1 MNRSILEVP
10 QIPSDFGFTE
20 EHELARAEARRFLSE
35 RCTINEVRRLT
46 TDMAGFD
53 RALFREMAGMG
64 WLGLTVKEA
73 WSGLALDALHQAL
86 LLEEMGRVLL
96 PSPYFGSLLAVT
108 AIVQAG
114 SASQCADLLPPI
126 VKGERVATLA
136 LLEPNASWDPAEVT
150 TTAEPAADGFV
161 LRGTKTHVLFGNA
174 ADLVI
179 VPCREPTGH
188 IAFFAVDLPTPSATM
203 TAETPLDSTRRMARL
218 VLEGA
223 RVGRAARLEQ
233 EDPAALSRTHL
244 AGAALLAA
252 EMTGGIERVLGLTR
266 DYATTR
272 MQFGRPIG
280 AFQAVKHPIVDVM
293 LGCEQARSLAL
304 GAAVA
309 LDQDPASVEV
319 LSRSAKAYASD
330 VYVFAAKKG
339 VQLHGGF
346 GFTWDC
352 DVHFYFKRALWSRGT
367 LGDGVFH
374 RRQLARTI
382 LG

>member
-1 MNRSILEVP
+1 MNASILEVP
-10 QIPSDFGFTE
+10 QVPNDFGFTE

-35 RCTINEVRRLT
+35 RCSMNEVRRLT
-46 TDMAGFD
+46 TDAVGFD
-53 RALFREMAGMG
+53 RALFREIAGMG
-64 WLGLTVKEA
+64 WLGLTMREE
-73 WSGLALDALHQAL
+73 WGGLGLGALHQAL

-96 PSPYFGSLLAVT
+96 PSPFFGSLLAVT
-108 AIVQAG
+108 AIVQGG
-114 SASQCADLLPPI
+114 SDSQCTELVPPI
-126 VKGERVATLA
+126 VKGDRIATLA
-136 LLEPNASWDPAEVT
+136 LLEPSASWDPAEVT
-150 TTAEPAADGFV
+150 TTAEPADDGFV
-161 LRGTKTHVLFGNA
+161 LRGAKTHVLFGNA

-188 IAFFAVDLPTPSATM
+188 IALFAVGLPTPGATM

-218 VLEGA
+218 VLEGV
-223 RVGRAARLEQ
+223 RVARAARLER
-233 EDPAALSRTHL
+233 DGLAALSRTQL

-252 EMTGGIERVLGLTR
+252 EMTGGIERVLGITR

-272 MQFGRPIG
+272 IQFGRPIG

-293 LGCEQARSLAL
+293 LGCEQARSLSL
-304 GAAVA
+304 GAAIAQDSDVA
-309 LDQDPASVEV
+309 SAEV
-319 LSRSAKAYASD
+319 LARSAKAYASD

-374 RRQLARTI
+374 RRHLARAI

>member
-1 MNRSILEVP
+1 MDATILEVP
-10 QIPSDFGFTE
+10 RLPTDFGFTE
-20 EHELARAEARRFLSE
+20 EHELARAEARRFLAE
-35 RCTINEVRRLT
+35 RCSITEIRRLT
-46 TDMAGFD
+46 TEAVGFD
-53 RALFREMAGMG
+53 RGLFREIAGMG

-73 WSGLALDALHQAL
+73 WGGLDLDALHQAL

-108 AIVQAG
+108 AIVHGG
-114 SASQCADLLPPI
+114 SASQCAELVPPI
-126 VKGERVATLA
+126 VKGDRIATLA

-150 TTAEPAADGFV
+150 TTAEPADDGFI
-161 LRGTKTHVLFGNA
+161 LRGTKTHLLFGNA
-174 ADLVI
+174 ADLAI
-179 VPCREPTGH
+179 VPCREPTGQ
-188 IAFFAVDLPTPSATM
+188 IALFAVDLPTPCATM

-218 VLEGA
+218 GLDGV
-223 RVGRAARLEQ
+223 RVARAARLEQ
-233 EDPAALSRTHL
+233 DGLGALSRTHL

-252 EMTGGIERVLGLTR
+252 EMTGGIERVLGITR
-266 DYATTR
+266 DYAATR
-272 MQFGRPIG
+272 IQFGRPIG

-293 LGCEQARSLAL
+293 LGCEQTRSLAL

-309 LDQDPASVEV
+309 LDHDTTSAEV
-319 LSRSAKAYASD
+319 LARSAKAYASD

-374 RRQLARTI
+374 RGRLARAI